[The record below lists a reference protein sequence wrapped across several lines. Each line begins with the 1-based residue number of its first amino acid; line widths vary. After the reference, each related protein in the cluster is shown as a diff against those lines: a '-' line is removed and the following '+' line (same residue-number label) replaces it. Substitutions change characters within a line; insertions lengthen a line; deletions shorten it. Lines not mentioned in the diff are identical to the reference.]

1 MSKKLIAAALI
12 AAASTTSAFAGV
24 IASNTTATTTTAQG
38 YTQAFNLSGPAQSD
52 VVLSIT
58 AKGDYGTNY
67 AGFDEYLNFFIDGV
81 QLTHWSSTNGGP
93 SNVVTNVADYDYTL
107 TGTIALTAAQWAQ
120 FAADNVLN
128 VHWQNTSMVNPYADV
143 GGADFVSFTIEGRN
157 AAADVP
163 EPASLALFGLGLA
176 GFGLVRRRKS

>member
-12 AAASTTSAFAGV
+12 AAASSTSAFAGV
-24 IASNTTATTTTAQG
+24 IASNTTAITTTGQS
-38 YTQAFNLSGPAQSD
+38 YTNAFNLSGPAQSD
-52 VVLSIT
+52 VILSIT

-67 AGFDEYLNFFIDGV
+67 AGFDEYLNFFLDNV

-93 SNVVTNVADYDYTL
+93 SNVVTNVADYDYTI

-128 VHWQNTSMVNPYADV
+128 VRWQNTSMVDSYAV
-143 GGADFVSFTIEGRN
+143 GGADFVSFTVEGRN

-163 EPASLALFGLGLA
+163 EPASLALFGLGLGA
-176 GFGLVRRRKS
+176 FGLVRRRKA

>member
-12 AAASTTSAFAGV
+12 AAASSTSAFAGV
-24 IASNTTATTTTAQG
+24 IASNTTAITKTGQG

-52 VVLSIT
+52 VLLSIV

-67 AGFDEYLNFFIDGV
+67 VGFDEYLNFFLDGV
-81 QLTHWSSTNGGP
+81 QLAHWSNTNGGP
-93 SNVVTNVADYDYTL
+93 TSVVTNYADYDYTIS
-107 TGTIALTAAQWAQ
+107 GTIALSAAQWKQ

-128 VHWQNTSMVNPYADV
+128 VHWQNTSMVDSYMAQ
-143 GGADFVSFTIEGRN
+143 GGPDYVSFTVEGRN

-163 EPASLALFGLGLA
+163 EPTSLALFGLGLA
-176 GFGLVRRRKS
+176 GFGLARRRKA

>member
-12 AAASTTSAFAGV
+12 AAATCTSAFAGV
-24 IASNTTATTTTAQG
+24 IASNTTAITTTAQG

-52 VVLSIT
+52 VLLSIT
-58 AKGDYGTNY
+58 AKGDFGTNY
-67 AGFDEYLNFFIDGV
+67 AGFDEYLDFFLDGV
-81 QLTHWSSTNGGP
+81 QLAHWSSTNGGP
-93 SNVVTNVADYDYTL
+93 SSVVTNFADYDYTIS
-107 TGTIALTAAQWAQ
+107 GTIALTAAQWAQ

-143 GGADFVSFTIEGRN
+143 GGADFVSFTVEGRN

-176 GFGLVRRRKS
+176 GFALVRRRKA

>member
-12 AAASTTSAFAGV
+12 SAVSSTSAFAGV
-24 IASNTTATTTTAQG
+24 IASNTTAITQTAQG
-38 YTQAFNLSGPAQSD
+38 YSQAFALSGPAQTD
-52 VVLSIT
+52 VLLSIT

-67 AGFDEYLNFFIDGV
+67 VGFDEYLNFFIDGM

-93 SNVVTNVADYDYTL
+93 SSVQTNYADYDYTIS
-107 TGTIALTAAQWAQ
+107 GTIALTAAQWAS

-128 VHWQNTSMVNPYADV
+128 VSWQNTSMVDSYSV
-143 GGADFVSFTIEGRN
+143 EGGADFVSFTVEGRN
-157 AAADVP
+157 AAAEVP